1 MVWTLCAGYRP
12 RGCPHVQ
19 AMQRMSEWREGVYV
33 RLYGNMTEF
42 EGNFR
47 LLAYIVRKVT
57 DFNEVCSIPTARSQN
72 PVVSMN

>member
-1 MVWTLCAGYRP
+1 MP
-12 RGCPHVQ
+12 D
-19 AMQRMSEWREGVYV
+19 MQRMSEWREGVYV

-57 DFNEVCSIPTARSQN
+57 DFNEVCCIPVSQSQVLAFCTTMLWLN
-72 PVVSMN
+72 RRVRKPET

>member
-1 MVWTLCAGYRP
+1 M
-12 RGCPHVQ
+12 Q

-57 DFNEVCSIPTARSQN
+57 DFNEVRSIPVPHSLDPYSYDSMLLSLNRSWKA
-72 PVVSMN
+72 ST

>member
-1 MVWTLCAGYRP
+1 
-12 RGCPHVQ
+12 
-19 AMQRMSEWREGVYV
+19 MSEWREGVYV

-57 DFNEVCSIPTARSQN
+57 DFNEVCCIPMLSE
-72 PVVSMN
+72 PGL

>member
-1 MVWTLCAGYRP
+1 
-12 RGCPHVQ
+12 
-19 AMQRMSEWREGVYV
+19 MQRMSEWREGVYV

-57 DFNEVCSIPTARSQN
+57 DFNEVCVPYLASPYLMARVPQLVRARASEPN
-72 PVVSMN
+72 P

>member
-1 MVWTLCAGYRP
+1 MVECKKVDGVLLYM
-12 RGCPHVQ
+12 Q

-57 DFNEVCSIPTARSQN
+57 DFNEVCCIPVSQSRS
-72 PVVSMN
+72 